1 LWASFFAFTWAVVK
15 SLQSSRTKISV
26 KPAFRAA
33 RTRWRPGDGRMEE
46 EKGPAG
52 AVLLRLPR
60 SLKEE
65 LTKHARREGVSRN
78 QLCVY
83 ILAKEVGR
91 EGSANPLDLRP
102 LEEVIEEKR
111 GKGDDRRP

>member
-1 LWASFFAFTWAVVK
+1 MS
-15 SLQSSRTKISV
+15 
-26 KPAFRAA
+26 
-33 RTRWRPGDGRMEE
+33 E
-46 EKGPAG
+46 EKGKAG
-52 AVLLRLPR
+52 VLLLRVPQRLR
-60 SLKEE
+60 DE
-65 LTKHARREGVSRN
+65 LMTLARREGVSLN